1 VEAEVRLTMK
11 ERQSVTAVVAVRY
24 RKAGRKDKGHILDE
38 FTQLT
43 GYNRNYAAWVLRNWG
58 KRIRINNKLVIVG
71 DRRKKIR
78 RNKPRSYDEKV
89 LIALRKI
96 WVIMDCICG
105 KRLEGVLGELTP

>member
-1 VEAEVRLTMK
+1 M
-11 ERQSVTAVVAVRY
+11 
-24 RKAGRKDKGHILDE
+24 
-38 FTQLT
+38 
-43 GYNRNYAAWVLRNWG
+43 G

-89 LIALRKI
+89 LRALRKI
-96 WVIMDCICG
+96 WAIMDCMCG